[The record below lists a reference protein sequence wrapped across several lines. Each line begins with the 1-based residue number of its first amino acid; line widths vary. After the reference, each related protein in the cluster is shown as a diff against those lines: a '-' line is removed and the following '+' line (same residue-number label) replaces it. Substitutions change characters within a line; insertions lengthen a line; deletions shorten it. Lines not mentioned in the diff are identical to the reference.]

1 MSDKAAATEDN
12 LGVGPMPGGRRR
24 VDRVLDPTFLDS
36 LGDLPIEDVRDL
48 RRDAEQEEADLSYLR
63 RMLQGR
69 LDILRAER
77 HRRTS
82 GEGGSIIDQLAEI
95 LADGPPGPPHGLGR
109 HITVEPSRVD
119 EHRRRVEQ
127 VVADVGLSDVTHLS
141 DADISEAMS
150 RIESYEHAVSTT
162 RRSVQEVADACT
174 AEVGRRYQSGEA
186 SVDDLLTESS

>member
-1 MSDKAAATEDN
+1 MSDNAKTEDN

-24 VDRVLDPTFLDS
+24 VDRVLAADYTS
-36 LGDLPIEDVRDL
+36 GLGDLPIEDVRDL

-69 LDILRAER
+69 LDIIRAER
-77 HRRTS
+77 HRRAS

-95 LADGPPGPPHGLGR
+95 LADGPAAPPHGMGK
-109 HITVEPSRVD
+109 HITIEPSRVD

-141 DADISEAMS
+141 DAELNEALA
-150 RIESYEHAVSTT
+150 RIEIYEQAVSAT
-162 RRSVQEVADACT
+162 RRSVQHVVDACT

>member
-1 MSDKAAATEDN
+1 MSSDNVQTEDN
-12 LGVGPMPGGRRR
+12 LGVGPMAGGRRR
-24 VDRVLDPTFLDS
+24 IDRVLSDDYLAALS
-36 LGDLPIEDVRDL
+36 DLPIEDLRDL

-69 LDILRAER
+69 LDIIRAER
-77 HRRTS
+77 HRRAS
-82 GEGGSIIDQLAEI
+82 GEGGSIIDQLAQI
-95 LADGPPGPPHGLGR
+95 LADGPSAPPHGLGR

-141 DADISEAMS
+141 DGELSEALA
-150 RIESYEHAVSTT
+150 RLETYEHAVSAN
-162 RRSVQEVADACT
+162 RRAVQTVADACT

-186 SVDDLLTESS
+186 SVDDLLTER